1 MFAASDLMPG
11 WRGMND
17 TSAKPFTK
25 AEMDAMRAATRDEA
39 RLRHDFWAKLK
50 RVGRQLPF
58 VEDLLAA
65 YYCAVDP
72 ATPKR
77 VKLILLG
84 ALTYFVLPTDAIPDI
99 LPFLGF
105 ADDAAMLAAA
115 IAQVAGAI
123 NDSHRGKAR
132 EALQDDLG

>member
-1 MFAASDLMPG
+1 MS
-11 WRGMND
+11 D
-17 TSAKPFTK
+17 TSSRPFTK
-25 AEMDAMRAATRDEA
+25 AEMDAMRAAGREEG
-39 RLRHDFWAKLK
+39 RLGEPFWSKVK
-50 RVGRQLPF
+50 RFGRSLPF

-65 YYCAVDP
+65 YYCASDP

-77 VKLILLG
+77 VKLILVG
-84 ALTYFVLPTDAIPDI
+84 ALTYFILPADAVPDI

-123 NDSHRGKAR
+123 NESHRSRAR
-132 EALQDDLG
+132 GTLAEERLG